1 MGGGAYLLHPGKVK
15 FTRDY
20 VKPVIA
26 RIYKNIAKNTTLCAI
41 VRYFLNILTG
51 TCRETFSKLVATG
64 KINRGGPPDFA
75 PFAATN
81 SKGRESLMRTCSP
94 LRLCSLG
101 QSGKLIFRSLLPA
114 VNLGELESP
123 AIDAAR
129 IPAVIV
135 PSCSPPENRNSLCAA
150 CYPFFW
156 SSLYCP

>member
-64 KINRGGPPDFA
+64 KINRGGPPAFP

-81 SKGRESLMRTCSP
+81 SNTDAHVFASP
-94 LRLCSLG
+94 FMFLAPERR
-101 QSGKLIFRSLLPA
+101 KLIFRSLLPA